1 MKITR
6 SRLKQ
11 IIKEELEQELDEI
24 FGFGKKKLKGVAKDI
39 SKETE
44 KLKDFRKKMRDK
56 LDLDEPDESDRPESP
71 SRKRAKEKL
80 AALKKAHKASK
91 ETKK

>member
-6 SRLKQ
+6 SQLKQ
-11 IIKEELEQELDEI
+11 IIREELEQELDEI
-24 FGFGKKKLKGVAKDI
+24 FGFGKKSVADKI

-44 KLKDFRKKMRDK
+44 KLKDFRKKMMGT
-56 LDLDEPDESDRPESP
+56 LGSDEPEETESSKKAKK
-71 SRKRAKEKL
+71 SRERAKEKL
-80 AALKKAHKASK
+80 AALKKAHESSK